1 MESYTNASQK
11 PRKEKDAEKR
21 LQELLQVQLEVE
33 RRYLEDQQADF
44 QGSLLAAG
52 VLTALGVG
60 QWFVLPFQTECDA
73 RVFATGYALLVLVA
87 ASIAAVA
94 YVRCRRSLEY
104 LESLEAYERSL
115 IADRKLL

>member
-1 MESYTNASQK
+1 MLQK
-11 PRKEKDAEKR
+11 PQREKEEER
-21 LQELLQVQLEVE
+21 RQQEQVQIQLEVE

-52 VLTALGVG
+52 VLAVLGVG

-73 RVFATGYALLVLVA
+73 RVFATGYAVLVLVA

-94 YVRCRRSLEY
+94 YVRCRRSLEFF
-104 LESLEAYERSL
+104 ESLEAYASL
-115 IADRKLL
+115 IADKKADKKKQ